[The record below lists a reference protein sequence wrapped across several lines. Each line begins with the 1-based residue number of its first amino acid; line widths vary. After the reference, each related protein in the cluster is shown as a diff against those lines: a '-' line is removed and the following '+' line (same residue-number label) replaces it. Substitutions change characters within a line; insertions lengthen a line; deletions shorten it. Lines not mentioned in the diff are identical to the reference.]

1 MIFPVTVGFAFEKT
15 GAVTSVNAV
24 IRQINLFSIVLC
36 DIKYIVRQDILFT
49 QLDEQ
54 HFQKVAEE
62 QKYFQESLFSLTAV
76 KN

>member
-24 IRQINLFSIVLC
+24 NRQINLFSIVLC

-49 QLDEQ
+49 QLDEWL
-54 HFQKVAEE
+54 FKKVAELM
-62 QKYFQESLFSLTAV
+62 KYFKESYISLQEV